1 MIKKINLKIILLE
14 ILALFFFI
22 NGIQRLYVTSQG
34 EKYQAIFTDNWDK
47 FESLTSLSPG
57 EFTLYRAYW
66 AFGAFIVGSIL
77 IGIVNRRNKISV
89 INLVIILIVMFLLF
103 TAGLFTNSLI
113 NIYMNSFGG
122 LFSDSFATSNLIGG
136 VVFTLISIVLFW
148 KVIQPKID
156 NMHA

>member
-57 EFTLYRAYW
+57 EFILYRAYW